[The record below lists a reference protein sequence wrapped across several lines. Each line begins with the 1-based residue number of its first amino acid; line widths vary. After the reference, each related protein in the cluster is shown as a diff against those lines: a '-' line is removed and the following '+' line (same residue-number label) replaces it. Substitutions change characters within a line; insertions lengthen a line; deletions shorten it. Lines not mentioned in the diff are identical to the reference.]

1 MGKVFIH
8 VDEIAKETEAIWI
21 DARYDLMNSQVG
33 KDLYKEGHIVGAVHW
48 DLTDQLA
55 DMSKEKSGRH
65 PMPEKSQLQALF
77 EQSGLTH
84 ENPIYIYDQ
93 GGAPF
98 ATRAY
103 WLLKYAGFANM
114 SVVIEGYKGLVAAGF
129 ESSIDIL
136 TPEKTSLTLDWQD
149 QLYVDRQYVK
159 EVTEGKHNK
168 VLVDARAHARYLG
181 EIEPLDPIAGHIPTA
196 RNFDWE
202 QLKNGDEL
210 FLNEKIKEVVSKEEN
225 IIVYCGSGVSA
236 TPLFATLTE
245 FGYENVQLYTGSY
258 SDWVLHYDIAKGE
271 EK

>member
-1 MGKVFIH
+1 MGNVFIH
-8 VDEIAKETEAIWI
+8 VKEIIAENNAVWI
-21 DARYDLMNSQVG
+21 DARYDLTNSQVG
-33 KDLYKEGHIVGAVHW
+33 KDLYAQGHIEGAVHW

-65 PMPEKSQLQALF
+65 PMPEKEQLQALF
-77 EQSGLTH
+77 EKTGLTH
-84 ENPIYIYDQ
+84 EQAIYIYDQ

-98 ATRAY
+98 ATRAF
-103 WLLKYAGFANM
+103 WLLKYAGFTNAR
-114 SVVIEGYKGLVAAGF
+114 VVVEGYKGLVEAGF
-129 ESSIDIL
+129 PTSTIVP

-149 QLYVDRQYVK
+149 HLYVDRHYVK

-181 EIEPLDPIAGHIPTA
+181 EMEPLDPIAGHIPTA

-202 QLKNGDEL
+202 QLRAEDGL
-210 FLNEKIKEVVSKEEN
+210 FLNEKIKDVVSKDEN

-258 SDWVLHYDIAKGE
+258 SDWVLHHAVAKGE
-271 EK
+271 EN